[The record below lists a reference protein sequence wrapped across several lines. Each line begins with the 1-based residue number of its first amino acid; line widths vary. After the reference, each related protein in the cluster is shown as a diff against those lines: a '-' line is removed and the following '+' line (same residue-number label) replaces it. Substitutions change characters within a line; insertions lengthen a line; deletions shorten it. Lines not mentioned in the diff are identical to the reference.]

1 MCQTDIL
8 IESKFTKDYGEF
20 HKEWKEKIIP
30 IETIINNNKIV
41 IGHDISWINE
51 TTNKTVNISP
61 IFILL
66 GLIDSNIDANLI
78 PQKWKEC
85 KINDEYVKIKFKNKK
100 ILYLNKT
107 NKKIVDKIHRKPGTN
122 IIKQNIPVLINENDK
137 NQNNQNILSL
147 DDDTE
152 KVSFLT
158 ELENV
163 DKIMEEAK
171 ILKKKEKE
179 EELKKYK
186 EQKLLSKLLGNKHIL
201 NKNKIQRKKNASDS
215 ESEENL
221 LNEYED
227 VNNLDHNLTTAELK
241 IKYTEEIKNYKEL
254 LRENSISIQNNYE
267 NELPKL
273 IYDPRYLKIP
283 KKLRQRI
290 FDEYVR
296 EKDDEKVLVDIDNNQ
311 VLKNP
316 EKILKEDQ
324 ENFENKINNL
334 HNVEENNMKNNNNDF
349 KKIFDD
355 VKNSN
360 ENKNNKKLHEHNEK
374 NKRKISQDKLKA
386 LIKSQIEKGEIHSNT
401 PYLEFEM
408 KNIENEDFNNALQ
421 IDREFLFNEAKLK
434 VKKILEESKN
444 FLFYKL
450 F

>member
-30 IETIINNNKIV
+30 IEKIINNNKIV

-51 TTNKTVNISP
+51 ITNKTVNISP

-107 NKKIVDKIHRKPGTN
+107 NKKIVDKIHRKPGSN
-122 IIKQNIPVLINENDK
+122 IIRQNIPVLINENDK
-137 NQNNQNILSL
+137 NQNNKNILSL

-179 EELKKYK
+179 EEIKKYK

-254 LRENSISIQNNYE
+254 LKENLISIQNNYE

-296 EKDDEKVLVDIDNNQ
+296 EKDDEKVLINIDAKQ
-311 VLKNP
+311 ELKNP
-316 EKILKEDQ
+316 EKILKDEQ

-334 HNVEENNMKNNNNDF
+334 QNIEENNKNNNDL
-349 KKIFDD
+349 KKIFED
-355 VKNSN
+355 VKNCN
-360 ENKNNKKLHEHNEK
+360 ENKNIKKLIDHNEK
-374 NKRKISQDKLKA
+374 NKRKISQDKLKS

-408 KNIENEDFNNALQ
+408 KNIENDDFNNALQ

-444 FLFYKL
+444 FLFIN
-450 F
+450 